1 MDNTNEWVA
10 QWWANKKKKEQSLF
24 IQEQAKMK
32 PLIKRTRY
40 KRLSLGDV
48 QTRDGILEIMCKL

>member
-1 MDNTNEWVA
+1 
-10 QWWANKKKKEQSLF
+10 
-24 IQEQAKMK
+24 MK

-48 QTRDGILEIMCKL
+48 QTRDGISETTYKFSKTTSKTLLY